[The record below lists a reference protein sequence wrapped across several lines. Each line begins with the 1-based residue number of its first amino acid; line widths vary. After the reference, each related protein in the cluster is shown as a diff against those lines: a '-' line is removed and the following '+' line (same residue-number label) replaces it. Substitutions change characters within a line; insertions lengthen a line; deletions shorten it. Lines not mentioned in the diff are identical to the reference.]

1 MDNFPWKRSAA
12 IVLAAGSGKRMQ
24 QSIKKQFMLVGGK
37 PLLYYSLKAFSDRGI
52 GRIVLVAAEEDFAYC
67 RKEFTESSAFSCPI
81 RLVQGVK
88 ERYDSVYAGLLQAE
102 GCDYV
107 FIHDGA
113 RPCLE
118 QEVLERSAA
127 CVAQYSACVAA
138 VPVKDTIKIV
148 DEEGFAQQTP
158 DRSHLWMV
166 QTPQTFRYEIVME
179 AYNRMMHAPKT
190 GLVITDDAMV
200 VENYSSCPVKM
211 AEGSYRNIKVTTQED
226 LAVIKAYLETV
237 EA

>member
-1 MDNFPWKRSAA
+1 MEKFPWKQSAA
-12 IVLAAGSGKRMQ
+12 VVLAAGSGRRMQ
-24 QSIKKQFMLVGGK
+24 QPVKKQFMLVGGK
-37 PLLYYSLKAFSDRGI
+37 PLLYYSLKAFSDQGI
-52 GRIVLVAAEEDFAYC
+52 GRIVLVIAEEDFAYC
-67 RKEFTESSAFSCPI
+67 RKEFMECSAFSCPI
-81 RLVQGVK
+81 HLIPGGK
-88 ERYDSVYAGLLQAE
+88 ERYDSVYAGLLEAR

-118 QEVLERSAA
+118 QEVLERSAVCA
-127 CVAQYSACVAA
+127 AQYGACVAA

-148 DEEGFAQQTP
+148 DERGFAQQTP
-158 DRSHLWMV
+158 ERSRLWMV

-179 AYNRMMHAPKT
+179 AYERMMHVPKA

-200 VENYSSCPVKM
+200 VENYSVWPVKM

-226 LAVIKAYLETV
+226 LAVVKTYLEAV
-237 EA
+237 GE